1 MFNGI
6 IYNQG
11 TIKSIYRN
19 PKYVSGSLVIEV
31 TSNIKFKKND
41 VGESVSCDGVCLT
54 LIRIKSTSFLF
65 YLSKETL
72 LKSNFRYVKL
82 GKNINIEKC

>member
-11 TIKSIYRN
+11 IIKSIYRN

-31 TSNIKFKKND
+31 SCNINFKKQD
-41 VGESVSCDGVCLT
+41 IGESVSCDGVCLT
-54 LIRIKSTSFLF
+54 LINYHMLIYIKRNKTS
-65 YLSKETL
+65 K
-72 LKSNFRYVKL
+72 YVK
-82 GKNINIEKC
+82 